1 MRAFFYPAILSLA
14 LPVFGSPP
22 TPSEPSTTW
31 LGATDEWTDESN
43 WSNGVPSETTSAVF
57 RVQTT
62 DNSTI
67 AKIDG
72 DTYVKDLYFYD
83 GFSLGSKGNY
93 DIIIKDGASLNVS
106 GDFYY
111 SNLRITNWGGLRLG
125 TAGGKLL
132 IDGDATFVA
141 SKLTE
146 EQDIVYDNAGV
157 DVQIGRAAST
167 NPMLSE
173 ISIGGDL
180 TLIGSGTGVYAQRTK
195 VSICAETV
203 NIGGVVN
210 LVNSDST
217 FTVVRAALNNPEYN
231 STQKWGGLKGT
242 GIVFIE
248 GASWSGNAKYN
259 SAFNA
264 DITLTNKADQ
274 TFTGEVKYGNI
285 NDGGFTNT
293 TEIHLTLDAANASAT
308 QTINLGGS
316 KSFTTVSVKNGTLIY
331 SAPAAAESLTVSGG
345 TLLLSHSD
353 TTQGDLTIS
362 GGSFGAT
369 MDNGSAKVKS
379 LAYSGGKLVF
389 ATEGIYGGLPNSI
402 AVEGK
407 FSKDTL
413 EKIVIDFSG
422 LDAET
427 LIGESAMTLITA
439 GSFEGMSTS
448 VDADEYFAAENL
460 INAIADFAWNGNSL
474 TVAFAQVPEPA
485 ALAAVFGALALALA
499 ARRRGK

>member
-14 LPVFGSPP
+14 LPVFGAPP

-43 WSNGVPSETTSAVF
+43 WSNGVPSESTSAVF
-57 RVQTT
+57 KVQAS
-62 DNSTI
+62 DNSII
-67 AKIDG
+67 ANING

-132 IDGDATFVA
+132 IDGDATFAA

-180 TLIGSGTGVYAQRTK
+180 TLIGGGTGVYAQNTK

-210 LVNSDST
+210 LVKSDST

-293 TEIHLTLDAANASAT
+293 TEIHLTLDAENASAT

-427 LIGESAMTLITA
+427 LIGEPAMTLITA

-485 ALAAVFGALALALA
+485 AIAAVFGALALALA

>member
-14 LPVFGSPP
+14 LPVFGAPP

-43 WSNGVPSETTSAVF
+43 WSNGLPSESTSAVF
-57 RVQTT
+57 KVQAS
-62 DNSTI
+62 DNSII

-93 DIIIKDGASLNVS
+93 IIFIKDGGSMNIS
-106 GDFYY
+106 GDLYY
-111 SNLRITNWGGLRLG
+111 SNLRIVNWGGLCLDA
-125 TAGGKLL
+125 AGGKLL
-132 IDGDATFVA
+132 IDGDATFAA

-146 EQDIVYDNAGV
+146 EQEIVYDNAGV
-157 DVQIGRAAST
+157 EVQIGRAAST

-180 TLIGSGTGVYAQRTK
+180 TLIGGGTGVYAQNTK

-210 LVNSDST
+210 LVKSDST

-293 TEIHLTLDAANASAT
+293 TEIHLTLDAENASAT
-308 QTINLGGS
+308 QTITLGGS

-369 MDNGSAKVKS
+369 MDGGSAKVKS
-379 LAYSGGKLVF
+379 LTYSGGKLVF

-427 LIGESAMTLITA
+427 LIGEPAMTLITA

-485 ALAAVFGALALALA
+485 AIAAVFGALALALA

>member
-14 LPVFGSPP
+14 LPVFGAPP

-43 WSNGVPSETTSAVF
+43 WSDGVPSESTSAVF
-57 RVQTT
+57 RIQAGET
-62 DNSTI
+62 STI
-67 AKIDG
+67 ANING

-93 DIIIKDGASLNVS
+93 IIFIKDGGSMNIS
-106 GDFYY
+106 GDLYY
-111 SNLRITNWGGLRLG
+111 SNLRIVNWGGLCLDA
-125 TAGGKLL
+125 AGGKLL
-132 IDGDATFVA
+132 IDGDATFAA

-146 EQDIVYDNAGV
+146 EQEIVYDNAGV
-157 DVQIGRAAST
+157 EVQIGRAAST

-180 TLIGSGTGVYAQRTK
+180 TLIGGGTGVYAQNTK

-210 LVNSDST
+210 LVKSDST

-293 TEIHLTLDAANASAT
+293 TEIHLTLDAENASAT

-379 LAYSGGKLVF
+379 LTYSGGKFVF

-427 LIGESAMTLITA
+427 LIGEPAMTLITA